1 MRIMTEDA
9 FNSKDNPSCKLAGS
23 KEGQQWPSLGVHEPQ
38 EGWNHQIQLPCLP
51 LTSFG
56 GVTPIFFSFWL
67 DFAPSLICYFCK
79 TFLGSQGERLR
90 RERPGSKLEISI
102 PLRRPLSALITMV
115 LGVLPSFHKVR
126 GGQDNNPFLA

>member
-1 MRIMTEDA
+1 MA
-9 FNSKDNPSCKLAGS
+9 
-23 KEGQQWPSLGVHEPQ
+23 EPWCSQ
-38 EGWNHQIQLPCLP
+38 ATRGLESSDSAAMSSPDFLWRCYTH
-51 LTSFG
+51 F
-56 GVTPIFFSFWL
+56 FFSFWL